1 MGAARAAGM
10 RVNIA
15 GRWAGRPVIVVALT
29 LSACVGRLEPAGT
42 AQLAPGEG
50 SAATAT
56 VDGVTVVARANAWR
70 GFPSDL
76 DRQMTPILL
85 TIRNDR
91 AAPVAV
97 KLGEIALV
105 APTGRRFAAL
115 PPQAIEGSLVA
126 PASALPY
133 AAGGIFWAGPREA
146 DTRDRPFPFGWEDH
160 YDRPAY
166 ATIRLPTRDMLARA
180 LPDGPIQPG
189 QPVQGFAYFE
199 RVGPKGTSVDL
210 VMPLVEMPLVDP
222 NGGRSLR
229 DVRIPFEFK

>member
-1 MGAARAAGM
+1 M

-50 SAATAT
+50 RAATAT

-76 DRQMTPILL
+76 ERQMTPILL

-91 AAPVAV
+91 TAPVAV

-105 APTGRRFAAL
+105 APTGRRFAVL
-115 PPQAIEGSLVA
+115 PPQAIEGSLSA
-126 PASALPY
+126 PTPALPY
-133 AAGGIFWAGPREA
+133 AAGGVLWAGPEEA
-146 DTRDRPFPFGWEDH
+146 RTGERPFSFGWEDH

-199 RVGPKGTSVDL
+199 RVGPKGTSLEL
-210 VMPLVEMPLVDP
+210 VMPLVDP
-222 NGGRSLR
+222 DGGRPLR
-229 DVRIPFEFK
+229 DVRIPFVFK